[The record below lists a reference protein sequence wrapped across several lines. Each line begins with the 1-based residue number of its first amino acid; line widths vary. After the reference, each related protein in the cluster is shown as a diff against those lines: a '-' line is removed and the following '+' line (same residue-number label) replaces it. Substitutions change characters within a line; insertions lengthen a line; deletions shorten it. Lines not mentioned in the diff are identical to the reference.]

1 VTRAEW
7 WTKHVL
13 GGFWASFG
21 SVWAVFLKSIWQR
34 WKAFRQSLSL
44 DMWLREVFFG
54 ALLSTFNYRQ
64 SGPRESVEVS
74 YVKIY
79 GWPKWLKRRTN
90 YPGPKWPR
98 PEVVIHRF
106 VDVSVKKNLW
116 RRLAQCTERRG
127 VVFIDIVNGIAV
139 IVLCRWRRAL
149 CERLMQYC
157 YS

>member
-1 VTRAEW
+1 MTRAEW

-98 PEVVIHRF
+98 PEVVIHPDRLF
-106 VDVSVKKNLW
+106 CFGDIMAMSVLKSVQFGAKLALSDKVNVRLNKLVGLLYVS
-116 RRLAQCTERRG
+116 
-127 VVFIDIVNGIAV
+127 F
-139 IVLCRWRRAL
+139 
-149 CERLMQYC
+149 
-157 YS
+157 S